1 MRNAAGNNL
10 GDDDFLLQDLHG
22 VIGAAGLFLNQNDFP
37 KRSLSQQ
44 LQIVKVI
51 HCLDKQRENDDKQL
65 LWVREARLGQCSHL
79 SFVVADGRVHLLLV
93 DVLDLG
99 DGAAQDALLLLFGQR
114 VGHHLDGLGPLI
126 PATEHT
132 SQ

>member
-1 MRNAAGNNL
+1 MSNAASKNL

-22 VIGAAGLFLNQNDFP
+22 IIGAAGLFLHQNDFP
-37 KRSLSQQ
+37 KCSLSQQ

-51 HCLDKQRENDDKQL
+51 HCLDTQKENDDELL
-65 LWVREARLGQCSHL
+65 LWVKEARLGRGSHL

-114 VGHHLDGLGPLI
+114 IGHHLDGLGPLVSAAELI
-126 PATEHT
+126 A
-132 SQ
+132 Q

>member
-1 MRNAAGNNL
+1 MSNAAGKNL

-22 VIGAAGLFLNQNDFP
+22 VIGAAGLFLHQNYFP
-37 KRSLSQQ
+37 KCSFSQQ

-51 HCLDKQRENDDKQL
+51 HCLDKQRENDDELL
-65 LWVREARLGQCSHL
+65 LWVREARLGRRSHL

-114 VGHHLDGLGPLI
+114 VGHHLDGLGPLV
-126 PATEHT
+126 PAAEPTA
-132 SQ
+132 Q